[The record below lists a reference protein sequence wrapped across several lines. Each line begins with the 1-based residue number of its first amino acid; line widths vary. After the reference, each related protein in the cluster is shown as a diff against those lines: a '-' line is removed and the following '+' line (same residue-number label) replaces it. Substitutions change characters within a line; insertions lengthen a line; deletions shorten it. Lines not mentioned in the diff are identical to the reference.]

1 MSCILLLN
9 FLLELILALFRLQE
23 LLSTRQVDRQNIQ
36 NCERRITEERRQRQ
50 TLESQLNS
58 ERKQRKLVEEKAAR

>member
-1 MSCILLLN
+1 MS
-9 FLLELILALFRLQE
+9 FHFRLQE
-23 LLSTRQVDRQNIQ
+23 LLSNRQVDRQSIQ

-58 ERKQRKLVEEKAAR
+58 ERKQRKLVEEKAIR